1 MNSNWTCLF
10 LNMTS
15 EMSLM
20 NAWKLPVDVGSK
32 SLIQLVCWT
41 SACLEVPV
49 ENCFFDDPSLF
60 EAIRVFSAM
69 RLCLVL

>member
-15 EMSLM
+15 EMPQLECELT
-20 NAWKLPVDVGSK
+20 WKLPVDVASK
-32 SLIQLVCWT
+32 NCVWMT
-41 SACLEVPV
+41 SACPEVPV
-49 ENCFFDDPSLF
+49 MSCSFDDPSLF
-60 EAIRVFSAM
+60 EVIRVFSAM